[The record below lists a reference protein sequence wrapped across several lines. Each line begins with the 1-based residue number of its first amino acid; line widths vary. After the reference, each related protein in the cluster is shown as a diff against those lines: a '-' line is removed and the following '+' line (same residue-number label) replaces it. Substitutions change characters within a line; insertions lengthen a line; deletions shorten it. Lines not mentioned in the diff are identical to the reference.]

1 MSLDVETLAGL
12 SPLESLLSQGY
23 SRTTIARL
31 AYLRIPQ
38 LRQWQ
43 EEMSFPTDTG
53 MVRVK
58 AVDNLTKELWK
69 LNLPFDPV
77 ALYEAH
83 VVLLERDGKPY
94 GAKLSHF
101 FEISKWKTSDIIEYA
116 EGIESIL
123 TAEDISETYPGTYKV
138 VKHDDGGK
146 AIIPVPGVQLITAA
160 ELSRDWLEYSL
171 IK

>member
-1 MSLDVETLAGL
+1 MSLDVETLTGL

-23 SRTTIARL
+23 SKTTIARL

-69 LNLPFDPV
+69 RDLPFDPV
-77 ALYEAH
+77 ALYESH
-83 VVLLERDGKPY
+83 IVLLEKDGKPY

-101 FEISKWKTSDIIEYA
+101 FEISKWKTDDVIEYV
-116 EGIESIL
+116 EGLDIFL
-123 TAEDISETYPGTYKV
+123 TAEDIAETYPGTYKV
-138 VKHDDGGK
+138 VKHDDGEK
-146 AIIPVPGVQLITAA
+146 AIIPVPGVELITAA